1 MSSIPIP
8 IPRIEKTWPIIV
20 NLRHT
25 DYSEVL
31 YVESNGDFLCLALC
45 PRRRHCKRKPLCLEE
60 EDVEEF
66 LVPVPERSK
75 GKTKLKKFKSWEEAV
90 AYAVEVLQ
98 HEQHER

>member
-1 MSSIPIP
+1 MSSIP

-45 PRRRHCKRKPLCLEE
+45 PHRHRCRKKPICLEE

-66 LVPVPERSK
+66 LVPRPN
-75 GKTKLKKFKSWEEAV
+75 GKLEKFKTWEEAV
-90 AYAVEVLQ
+90 AYAVQALQQ